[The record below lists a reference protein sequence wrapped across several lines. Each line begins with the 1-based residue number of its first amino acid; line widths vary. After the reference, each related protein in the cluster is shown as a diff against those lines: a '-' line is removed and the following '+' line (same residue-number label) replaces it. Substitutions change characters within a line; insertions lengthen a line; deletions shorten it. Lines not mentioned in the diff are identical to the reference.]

1 MALCAA
7 GMSPEHVNKHG
18 ETALMAAARC
28 GRGEVIGALIDAG
41 AQKDFETAEV
51 GLCRSTPG

>member
-1 MALCAA
+1 
-7 GMSPEHVNKHG
+7 MSPEHVNKHG